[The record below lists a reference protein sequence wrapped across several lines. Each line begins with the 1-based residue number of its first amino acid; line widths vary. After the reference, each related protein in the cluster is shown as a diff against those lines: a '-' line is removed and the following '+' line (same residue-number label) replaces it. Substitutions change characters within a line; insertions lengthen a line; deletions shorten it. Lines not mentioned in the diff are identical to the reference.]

1 MSVCFPFVNCEIDPF
16 QANLD
21 VMVKGAVAI
30 PSFPKSSYVSYQQ
43 YIIVCNIISNLS
55 YVHTTLKDTILK
67 LACLILFLP
76 TLES

>member
-1 MSVCFPFVNCEIDPF
+1 MSVCFPFANHEIDLF
-16 QANLD
+16 QEDLD
-21 VMVKGAVAI
+21 VMVKGAAAT
-30 PSFPKSSYVSYQQ
+30 PSFPKSPCVTYQQ
-43 YIIVCNIISNLS
+43 YIIIGNIISNLC